1 LRPHTARLRERQANE
16 PKRSQYTSNALRLFT
31 EHLENQTDAQVLD
44 VGPVCGEN
52 IEFFARRV
60 KRVFVCDMFL
70 RLDLARR
77 KELAQNQAWQDLD
90 YPSHSFDGIA
100 LWALFDYLDDQGI
113 STLVARCFY
122 MLRPSGILLA
132 VVQDEHHIVDSGI
145 NSYVISEDFDVLRR
159 PQTHLSLASQRRHNR
174 ALLGM
179 VEPFIPLKSF
189 IYHGGIREILFKHK
203 KTVD

>member
-1 LRPHTARLRERQANE
+1 MRAYTARLRENQANE
-16 PKRSQYTSNALRLFT
+16 PGRSQHTSNAIKLFT
-31 EHLENQTDAQVLD
+31 EHLENRPDAQVLD

-52 IEFFARRV
+52 ISFFAQRAQ
-60 KRVFVCDMFL
+60 RVFVCGMFL

-77 KELAQNQAWQDLD
+77 KELTQNQAWQDLD
-90 YPSHSFDGIA
+90 YSSHSFDGIA
-100 LWALFDYLDDQGI
+100 LWGLFDYLDDEEI
-113 STLVARCFY
+113 SVLITRCSD

-132 VVQDEHHIVDSGI
+132 VVQDEHNIVDPGI

-159 PQTHLSLASQRRHNR
+159 PQPHLSLAAQRRHNR

-189 IYHGGIREILFKHK
+189 IYRGGIREILLQHK
-203 KTVD
+203 

>member
-1 LRPHTARLRERQANE
+1 MRPHTARLRENQANE
-16 PKRSQYTSNALRLFT
+16 PKRSQYTSNALKLFT
-31 EHLENQTDAQVLD
+31 EHLENQTDAQMLD

-52 IEFFARRV
+52 VEFFARRV
-60 KRVFVCDMFL
+60 KRIFVCDMFL

-77 KELAQNQAWQDLD
+77 NDLSQNQVWQDLD

-100 LWALFDYLDDQGI
+100 LWGLFDYLDDEGI
-113 STLVARCFY
+113 SVLIARCAD

-132 VVQDEHHIVDSGI
+132 VVQDEHNIIDPGI

-159 PQTHLSLASQRRHNR
+159 PQPHLTLASQRRHNR

-179 VEPFIPLKSF
+179 VDPFIPLKSF
-189 IYHGGIREILFKHK
+189 IYRGGIREILLQRK
-203 KTVD
+203 

>member
-1 LRPHTARLRERQANE
+1 MRSHTARLRENQANE
-16 PKRSQYTSNALRLFT
+16 PRRSQHTSNALKLFT

-52 IEFFARRV
+52 VDFFARRV

-77 KELAQNQAWQDLD
+77 KDLTQNQAWQNLD

-100 LWALFDYLDDQGI
+100 LWGLFDYLDDQGI
-113 STLVARCFY
+113 SALIARCAD
-122 MLRPSGILLA
+122 MLRPSGTLLA
-132 VVQDEHHIVDSGI
+132 VVQDEHNIVDPGI
-145 NSYVISEDFDVLRR
+145 NSYVVSEDFDLLRR
-159 PQTHLSLASQRRHNR
+159 PQPHLTLASQRRHNR

-179 VEPFIPLKSF
+179 VAPFIPLKSF
-189 IYHGGIREILFKHK
+189 IYRGGIREILLQRK
-203 KTVD
+203 

>member
-1 LRPHTARLRERQANE
+1 MRPHTARLRESQANE
-16 PKRSQYTSNALRLFT
+16 PRRSQYTSNALRLFT
-31 EHLENQTDAQVLD
+31 EHLENQIDAQVLD

-52 IEFFARRV
+52 IEFFARRA

-77 KELAQNQAWQDLD
+77 KDITQNQAWQYLD
-90 YPSHSFDGIA
+90 YPSHSFDGIT
-100 LWALFDYLDDQGI
+100 LWGLFDYLDDQGV
-113 STLVARCFY
+113 SALVARCSW

-132 VVQDEHHIVDSGI
+132 VVQDEHHIVDPGI

-159 PQTHLSLASQRRHNR
+159 PQPHLSLTSQRRHNR

-189 IYHGGIREILFKHK
+189 IYRGGIREILLKYK
-203 KTVD
+203 

>member
-1 LRPHTARLRERQANE
+1 MRSHTARLRESQANE
-16 PKRSQYTSNALRLFT
+16 PRRSRYTSHALRLFT
-31 EHLENQTDAQVLD
+31 EHLENQTDAQLLD

-52 IEFFARRV
+52 LEFFARRV

-77 KELAQNQAWQDLD
+77 KERTQNQAWQDLD
-90 YPSHSFDGIA
+90 YPPNSFDGIT

-113 STLVARCFY
+113 SALVARCSY
-122 MLRPSGILLA
+122 MIRPSGILLA
-132 VVQDEHHIVDSGI
+132 VVQDEHHIVDPGI
-145 NSYVISEDFDVLRR
+145 QSYVIAEDFDVFRR
-159 PQTHLSLASQRRHNR
+159 PQPHLSLPSQRRHNR

-189 IYHGGIREILFKHK
+189 IYRGGIKELLLQHK
-203 KTVD
+203 